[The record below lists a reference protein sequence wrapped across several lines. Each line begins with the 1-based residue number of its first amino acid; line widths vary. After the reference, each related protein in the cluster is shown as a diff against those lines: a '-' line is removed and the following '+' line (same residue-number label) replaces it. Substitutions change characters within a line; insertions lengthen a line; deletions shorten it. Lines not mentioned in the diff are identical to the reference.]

1 MYIQYKLGFYLIFWV
16 GWLGISFPDCDR
28 MFLAKI
34 LPECIGA
41 AISTV
46 TVFEGRRGPAK
57 KAKKE
62 KKKKKKKKKKKRK
75 GRKKVMGG
83 SISSKLDGG
92 NSSQQARGRRSR
104 LDEQTRRCQLG
115 FPTDRR
121 RMMTMRML
129 PGGRARA
136 LTDRLGVLRLFRDD
150 KKLTGKWGWWEKNG

>member
-1 MYIQYKLGFYLIFWV
+1 MSRQEGPIGTERYK
-16 GWLGISFPDCDR
+16 DQ
-28 MFLAKI
+28 
-34 LPECIGA
+34 
-41 AISTV
+41 
-46 TVFEGRRGPAK
+46 
-57 KAKKE
+57 
-62 KKKKKKKKKKKRK
+62 KKKKRK